1 MLTTLNTA
9 AQAAENSD
17 SSDTAKSL
25 YESVLSI
32 ASPGSQLAT
41 AAQKKIDAMDQAAME
56 GEDPRAQYE
65 EILRSDPDNTAALR
79 ELADAC
85 EKAGDSG
92 GARTALKKLID
103 LDTTCEESLLLEY
116 VSLCTEDEDY
126 DAALEVLN
134 AAYAR
139 TKSQTLF
146 AKILSCMA
154 AKAKSATGTEAVDLW
169 QAVLRKSPKYVDAYM
184 GLSDLYFDL
193 GKYDKAVHIL
203 ATGYELTQDSLL
215 SKQLSALNKKL
226 AAAGITV
233 DDDDISNPVE
243 ELAQYAAQN
252 NYADALKVMAKKAFQ
267 DEITNLSDT
276 ADEKGRI
283 VLSSEDFPEEEDDN
297 EHGESAASS
306 ASSGSS
312 SSSLSA
318 SADEKNSESIT
329 IKVVID
335 KQDKRF
341 CINTEDGTEV
351 TAYWPAVTDNA
362 GRVVIGEYGEDSYG
376 NANYELSDGTVL
388 TAYEYLVEYAP

>member
-1 MLTTLNTA
+1 M
-9 AQAAENSD
+9 
-17 SSDTAKSL
+17 
-25 YESVLSI
+25 
-32 ASPGSQLAT
+32 
-41 AAQKKIDAMDQAAME
+41 
-56 GEDPRAQYE
+56 
-65 EILRSDPDNTAALR
+65 
-79 ELADAC
+79 
-85 EKAGDSG
+85 
-92 GARTALKKLID
+92 
-103 LDTTCEESLLLEY
+103 
-116 VSLCTEDEDY
+116 
-126 DAALEVLN
+126 LN

-139 TKSQTLF
+139 TKSQTFF

-154 AKAKSATGTEAVDLW
+154 ARAKSATGTEAVDLW
-169 QAVLRKSPKYVDAYM
+169 QAVLRKSPRYVDAYM

-193 GKYDKAVHIL
+193 GEYDKAVHIL

-243 ELAQYAAQN
+243 ELAQYAAEN

-318 SADEKNSESIT
+318 SADEEDSESIT

-341 CINTEDGTEV
+341 YINTEDR
-351 TAYWPAVTDNA
+351 
-362 GRVVIGEYGEDSYG
+362 GRDRGHRILAHCHRQCGARGHRGVRRGQ
-376 NANYELSDGTVL
+376 LRKRQL
-388 TAYEYLVEYAP
+388 